1 MAGSIFVMFIY
12 NLALYFAFRKEQ
24 ASLYFALVCLLVSIR
39 TISLD
44 EYLIQ
49 EIIPISWFW
58 VIKVEYLT
66 YYITVLAF
74 QEFAI
79 AIFKRNFYWLIA
91 YISRVIISI
100 FIAIVLFS
108 PTTFYTSILIYFHS
122 ITLLLC
128 FYFFTVLIREM
139 SRRFH
144 QTKYY
149 FLGWI
154 FLFITLLNDVL
165 YNLHVIETGNFGALG
180 TFIFMGFYTYIL
192 TQWIAS
198 IYERVEGLNLIL
210 QNQKEEL
217 EQKVYEQTQDLE
229 EINQELEKANQNVRT
244 KNKNIESSIRY
255 AKRIQDVILPSQPE
269 IKQYFPD
276 SFIFYQPRDIVS
288 GDFYWFGVQGRYIF
302 LAVLDCTGHGIPGAF
317 MSMMANDL
325 LREIVHQQEITDTSE
340 ILAELHERVFQSL
353 NISKDGGS
361 FGIDIAL
368 IAIHTGKKT
377 MEFVGANRP
386 LYFIQRGKFKQISGE
401 RISLGSPEFHKEGQR
416 LKFKKHLIYLN
427 SITEV
432 YLFSDG
438 LQVQFGGPK
447 YKKFMSKRL
456 RKLIHLQHQLPME
469 IQKHSIEQSLDTWL
483 NPSPP
488 PPKPYEQID
497 DILVMGVR
505 IDLNSE
511 SRF

>member
-1 MAGSIFVMFIY
+1 MEKILSTYGQTGENIENTKPSYRPEVVFIPGKYDELDIIIQVSNFHYTKGGIWQPIFIGEEDALILKRSRSVITEVFLAGSIFVMFIY

-128 FYFFTVLIREM
+128 FYFFTVLIKEM

-149 FLGWI
+149 FFGWV
-154 FLFITLLNDVL
+154 FLFVTLLNDVL

-180 TFIFMGFYTYIL
+180 TFIFMGFLYLYTHPM
-192 TQWIAS
+192 
-198 IYERVEGLNLIL
+198 
-210 QNQKEEL
+210 
-217 EQKVYEQTQDLE
+217 DC
-229 EINQELEKANQNVRT
+229 
-244 KNKNIESSIRY
+244 
-255 AKRIQDVILPSQPE
+255 
-269 IKQYFPD
+269 
-276 SFIFYQPRDIVS
+276 FY
-288 GDFYWFGVQGRYIF
+288 
-302 LAVLDCTGHGIPGAF
+302 L
-317 MSMMANDL
+317 
-325 LREIVHQQEITDTSE
+325 
-340 ILAELHERVFQSL
+340 
-353 NISKDGGS
+353 
-361 FGIDIAL
+361 
-368 IAIHTGKKT
+368 
-377 MEFVGANRP
+377 
-386 LYFIQRGKFKQISGE
+386 
-401 RISLGSPEFHKEGQR
+401 
-416 LKFKKHLIYLN
+416 
-427 SITEV
+427 
-432 YLFSDG
+432 
-438 LQVQFGGPK
+438 
-447 YKKFMSKRL
+447 
-456 RKLIHLQHQLPME
+456 
-469 IQKHSIEQSLDTWL
+469 
-483 NPSPP
+483 
-488 PPKPYEQID
+488 
-497 DILVMGVR
+497 
-505 IDLNSE
+505 
-511 SRF
+511 